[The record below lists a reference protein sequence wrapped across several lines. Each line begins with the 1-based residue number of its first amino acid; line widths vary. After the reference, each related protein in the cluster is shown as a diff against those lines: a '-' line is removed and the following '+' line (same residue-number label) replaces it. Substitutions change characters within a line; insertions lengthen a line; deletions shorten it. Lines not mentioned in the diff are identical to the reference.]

1 MHSTDFKNVQGTR
14 GKEIRAETSVPGD
27 SLWFSGHF
35 PEEPLLPGIAQLAMV
50 HDLIRRFYPE
60 NMILAGVKRVRF
72 KQVIRPENRIEI
84 QANPD
89 QDKQDEFQFRLKVE
103 DEVAC
108 TGKLVYRQ
116 PDTIGR

>member
-1 MHSTDFKNVQGTR
+1 MHSTDLKNVQGAR

-50 HDLIRRFYPE
+50 HDLIQHFYPE
-60 NMILAGVKRVRF
+60 DMILAGVKRVRF
-72 KQVIRPENRIEI
+72 KQIIRPDKRIEI

-89 QDKQDEFQFRLKVE
+89 QDKQAEFQFHLKVE
-103 DEVAC
+103 DKVAC
-108 TGKLVYRQ
+108 TGKLVFRKS
-116 PDTIGR
+116 DTTGG